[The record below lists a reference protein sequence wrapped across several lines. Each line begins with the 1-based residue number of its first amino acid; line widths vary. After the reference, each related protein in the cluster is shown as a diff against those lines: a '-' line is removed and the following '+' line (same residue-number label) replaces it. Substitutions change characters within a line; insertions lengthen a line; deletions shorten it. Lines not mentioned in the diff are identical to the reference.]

1 MQQFTLPER
10 ALSLVTTLRP
20 GEGRAALQLCAQ
32 SFALMFAYYLL
43 KVIREPM
50 ILADGSAELKAY
62 STALQAFLLMLIVPV
77 FARLYRRLGNRREK
91 HHIFRN
97 TLLFFMGNL
106 ALFALAYRAGMAVAI
121 AFYVWLGI
129 FSVMTLALFW
139 AFAADLYNF
148 KSGQRMFP
156 LIAAAASLGA
166 LAGSAT
172 AGGLDYRLGHDG
184 VMWAAAALLWIP
196 WWLSAATE
204 RLIPPGSDAIS
215 VDRRSDLAYG
225 PLEGFEIVLRSG
237 YLALIALS
245 VIVLNLINTNGEY
258 ILASLVTEWA
268 RDRAG
273 DDPRAGASAAIA
285 LFYSQYFF
293 ITTLLGFLVQLF
305 LVARIFDRWG
315 IAAALQVLPVLMIVN
330 YSLLALFPL
339 LVVARVALIAENS
352 VNYSLQNTTRNALF
366 LPVTRE
372 EKYIGKHT
380 IETFAFR
387 LGDVMSG
394 GFVYLASA
402 VVGVSLVGFIL
413 VNGLLACLLLLLSR
427 AIGSGHAAT
436 AAENL
441 TNLPPVAS
449 APLPDVYIP
458 AGELSE
464 LQLDRDTFV
473 DPDAGDALV
482 YEAFAGH
489 TGRLPEWVRFD
500 GLDRSFRFT
509 PPPGARGSVRVRV
522 VARDFDGLEAETGF
536 CVHYG
541 KKRVP
546 QR

>member
-1 MQQFTLPER
+1 MQRFTVPER
-10 ALSLVTTLRP
+10 VLSLVTALRP

-62 STALQAFLLMLIVPV
+62 STGLQAFLLMLIVPV
-77 FARLYRRLGNRREK
+77 FARLYRRLGHRREK
-91 HHIFRN
+91 HHVFRN
-97 TLLFFMGNL
+97 ALLFFMVNL

-166 LAGSAT
+166 LVGSAT
-172 AGGLDYRLGHDG
+172 AGGLDHRLGHDG
-184 VMWAAAALLWIP
+184 VMWVAAALMWIP

-204 RLIPPGSDAIS
+204 RVIPSGSGASS
-215 VDRRSDLAYG
+215 VERRSERVYPL
-225 PLEGFEIVLRSG
+225 LEGFEIVLRSR
-237 YLALIALS
+237 YLILIAGS
-245 VIVLNLINTNGEY
+245 VIVLNFINTNGEY
-258 ILASLVTEWA
+258 ILATLVTDWA
-268 RDRAG
+268 RDG
-273 DDPRAGASAAIA
+273 SVDNPGGSAANAIA
-285 LFYSQYFF
+285 LFYSRYFF
-293 ITTLLGFLVQLF
+293 ITTLLGFLIQLL
-305 LVARIFDRWG
+305 LVARLFERWG
-315 IAAALQVLPVLMIVN
+315 IAGALLVLPVLMIAN

-380 IETFAFR
+380 IETFALR

-402 VVGVSLVGFIL
+402 VVGLSLSGFI
-413 VNGLLACLLLLLSR
+413 VINGLLACFLLLLSR
-427 AIGSGHAAT
+427 AIGRGYAAS

-441 TNLPPVAS
+441 TNMPPVVS
-449 APLPDVYIP
+449 APLPDLHIR
-458 AGELSE
+458 AGEVSE
-464 LQLDRDTFV
+464 MQLDSDTFF
-473 DPDAGDALV
+473 DPDVGDALV
-482 YEAFAGH
+482 YEASEGRS
-489 TGRLPEWVRFD
+489 GRLPDWIKFD
-500 GLDRSFRFT
+500 GLDRRFRFT
-509 PPPGARGSVRVRV
+509 PPPGASGRVRVRL

-536 CVHYG
+536 FVHFG
-541 KKRVP
+541 E
-546 QR
+546 